1 MTVKRAQ
8 AARKI
13 MELASH
19 RPSLEH
25 ILIVRNV
32 VLTRHL
38 HVGRFFHQ
46 HLLPHVLN
54 NPDNNS
60 SLECN

>member
-25 ILIVRNV
+25 ILSAMQIIAI
-32 VLTRHL
+32 RHL
-38 HVGRFFHQ
+38 LVGRFYH
-46 HLLPHVLN
+46 
-54 NPDNNS
+54 DMR
-60 SLECN
+60 